1 MAYKPPKYSQDAE
14 NPAYTPPT
22 GPVAP
27 NPNDPNAPPPPT
39 PPPPPPDPNAVISPQ
54 PVFTPTAP
62 PPPPPAPLYQ
72 DTYAKPTP
80 PAPPSPTDPYQASQ
94 PWLDDYQKR
103 LRAYE
108 AQLAYWNSLP
118 ATAPPPGGTTPP
130 TPPGT
135 TTTTTPWGGLSTA
148 GTYNAATD
156 QGTWDT
162 GGYARPAFTPTRYA
176 STAVSGYDPA
186 KWGSATHQTPKYV
199 VGRIL
204 SGYNLNDPAQLQA
217 AMNDII
223 KAYPGSTWGGRDVIT
238 IPGIGPV
245 DVIRDFGGQSGIA
258 WQPQDGAAPQPPSSL
273 TTTKPL
279 TGAFDPSMSHIQG
292 AGQPTS
298 PDPFASMGGG
308 VWANGGWLP
317 KAMAEQ
323 YGITDQ
329 RGTGTDTTTSTTT
342 QNAGTPFDTE
352 LDDARRQALLD
363 LLGKGPPTAAEL
375 QASPENQAYQLQSQ
389 RAAER
394 ERAELAERAGYEGFA
409 NTGFMDTELGGINQR
424 RAEGEAG
431 FMGQLAIQ
439 RMTAQREDLQFAI
452 AQAQQS
458 GQFQLAQ
465 QLDRERMNLDAAIAR
480 EQMASSEKM
489 AANDLALREFLG
501 RAGIDLDRLRLGEDQ
516 RQFNYNLGYNYANLN
531 EQGRQFDLQP
541 FS

>member
-1 MAYKPPKYSQDAE
+1 MAYKQPKYTQDDQ
-14 NPAYTPPT
+14 NPTYTAPT

-27 NPNDPNAPPPPT
+27 NPNDPNAPTPPA
-39 PPPPPPDPNAVISPQ
+39 PPPPPDPNAVISPQ
-54 PVFTPTAP
+54 PVFTPTP
-62 PPPPPAPLYQ
+62 PPPPPPGPLYQ

-80 PAPPSPTDPYQASQ
+80 PPPPSPTDPYQASQ
-94 PWLDDYQKR
+94 PWLDAYQKR
-103 LRAYE
+103 VQAYE
-108 AQLAYWNSLP
+108 AALAYWNSLP

-135 TTTTTPWGGLSTA
+135 TTTTPNTSGW
-148 GTYNAATD
+148 N
-156 QGTWDT
+156 T
-162 GGYARPAFTPTRYA
+162 GGYAVPGFTATNYNR
-176 STAVSGYDPA
+176 TAVSGYDPA
-186 KWGSATHQTPKYV
+186 KWNDPAHQTPKYV

-204 SGYNLNDPAQLQA
+204 SGYNLNDPTQLQA

-245 DVIRDFGGQSGIA
+245 DVIRDFGGESGIA
-258 WQPQDGAAPQPPSSL
+258 WQPEDGAQPPSSL
-273 TTTKPL
+273 TATKPL
-279 TGAFDPSMSHIQG
+279 TGAFDPTLSHIQGTG

-298 PDPFASMGGG
+298 ADPFASMGGG

-329 RGTGTDTTTSTTT
+329 RGTGTDTTASSTTSTSGRPID
-342 QNAGTPFDTE
+342 QE
-352 LDDARRQALLD
+352 LDTARRDALLD
-363 LLGKGPPTAAEL
+363 LLGRKPPTAAEL

-394 ERAELAERAGYEGFA
+394 QRAELAERASYEGFGD
-409 NTGFMDTELGGINQR
+409 TGFFDTEVAGINQQ

-431 FMGQLAIQ
+431 FMGQLAIT
-439 RMTAQREDLQFAI
+439 RMQAQREDLQFAI

-458 GQFQLAQ
+458 GQFDLAQ
-465 QLDRERMNLDAAIAR
+465 QLDRERMTLDAAIQR
-480 EQMASSEKM
+480 EQMASSERM

-501 RAGIDLDRLRLGEDQ
+501 KAGIDLDRLRLGEDQ
-516 RQFNYNLGYNYANLN
+516 RQFNYNIGYQYADLDERA
-531 EQGRQFDLQP
+531 EQARRRDLFQ
-541 FS
+541 